1 MSTFLGVL
9 LILGVGAVFY
19 AIKRIVY
26 RGIDSIGD
34 SIRNSRIDRNRASG
48 NDGFTENLADRYK

>member
-1 MSTFLGVL
+1 MSTFLGG
-9 LILGVGAVFY
+9 IGAVFY

>member
-1 MSTFLGVL
+1 MSTFLFVL
-9 LILGVGAVFY
+9 LIFGIGAVFY

-48 NDGFTENLADRYK
+48 NDCFTENLADRYK